1 MGSTCTGKTE
11 LAINIQK
18 NFPIEIVSVDAAM
31 IYRGMNIGT
40 DKPSKHILDTV
51 KHHLIDIRNP
61 DENYNVADFCKNI
74 RELINDIHK
83 RKKIPLLVG
92 GSLMYF
98 NSLYYGLSVLPNKN
112 ISNRDTINHLLK
124 KYSLRDLHDCL
135 EHIDNKSF
143 YKIRSSDKQRIERA
157 LEVYMTC
164 GKPISSFFDNK
175 EIPLDSFN
183 VLTIKLHSSERA
195 AIHEKISS
203 RIDDMFDK
211 GLIEET
217 EYIIKKY
224 NLHQDS
230 QSMKIIGYRHIMEYL
245 RDHLTIKDLK
255 NKCLFA
261 TRQLAK
267 RQITWLKQFPSNHSI
282 DILNNDST
290 IIYKLVDSHCN
301 LVK

>member
-11 LAINIQK
+11 LAINLQK
-18 NFPIEIVSVDAAM
+18 SFPIEIVSVDSAM

-40 DKPSKHILDTV
+40 DKPSKQILDKI

-61 DENYNVADFCKNI
+61 DENYNVADFFYNI
-74 RELINDIHK
+74 KELINDIHN

-98 NSLYYGLSVLPNKN
+98 NTLYNGLSLLPNKN
-112 ISNRDTINHLLK
+112 LSNRDIIDHLLK
-124 KYSLRDLHDCL
+124 KYSISDLHDCL
-135 EHIDNKSF
+135 EYIDNKSF
-143 YKIRSSDKQRIERA
+143 SKIESNDKQRIQRA
-157 LEVYMTC
+157 LEVYMTS

-175 EIPLDSFN
+175 EKLLDSFH
-183 VLTIKLHSSERA
+183 VLSIKIFSSERA
-195 AIHEKISS
+195 IIHNKISS
-203 RIDDMFDK
+203 RIDDMFKK

-217 EYIIKKY
+217 EYIIKKFD
-224 NLHQDS
+224 LHQDS
-230 QSMKIIGYRHIMEYL
+230 QSMKIIGYRHIMQYL
-245 RDHLTIKDLK
+245 RDNISVKDLK

-282 DILNNDST
+282 DILNNDHN